1 MRPRT
6 QGQPFGLIDG
16 AKPSSTTRRH
26 NPALAQTEAKLQAYK
41 DSQRNS
47 DYYD

>member
-16 AKPSSTTRRH
+16 AKPGPTRKH